1 MLNPFEKK
9 RQQRIECQKHFFD
22 YCKQKNYKHHL
33 IVNRGK
39 RKDLIAKKRE
49 VAKYLRSLGY
59 SYPVIG
65 LVMDKDHT
73 SIMHMVKDEF
83 RERRNKN
90 NLNRHHNRRI
100 LTKKHF

>member
-1 MLNPFEKK
+1 MLNAFEKK

-22 YCKQKNYKHHL
+22 YCKQKNYKPHL
-33 IVNRGK
+33 IVNRGR
-39 RKDLIAKKRE
+39 RKDLVAKKRE
-49 VAKYLRSLGY
+49 IAKYLRSLNY

-90 NLNRHHNRRI
+90 NINRFRKN
-100 LTKKHF
+100 KKL